1 MNTKLFIEAISK
13 YLLGLIITILLIFIP
28 AGELGYLNGWLLI
41 GLLFIPM
48 SIAGIIMMIKNPEL
62 LKSRLDV
69 KEKEIEQKTVIKI
82 SGLMFI
88 TGFIIAGLNYRYN
101 WFKMPKIIVIISS
114 IIFLIS
120 YLLYA
125 IVLKENAYLSRTI
138 GVKKEQK
145 LIDTGLYGIV
155 RHPMYFATI
164 FLFLS
169 IPLILGS
176 PISFIIFLIYPFI
189 ISKRIKNEEEVLEKE
204 LKGYKEY
211 KEKVRYKMIPFIW

>member
-28 AGELGYLNGWLLI
+28 AGDLGYLNGWLLI

-48 SIAGIIMMIKNPEL
+48 FIAGIIMMIKNPKL

-101 WFKMPKIIVIISS
+101 WFKIPKIIVIISS